1 MTELL
6 DVAGD
11 ALGDA
16 PDIVSQQMDR
26 IEGFLADLERAKQL
40 VDDAVAEAQLL
51 QQRAAD
57 KAAELQQ
64 QADAA
69 VAAAEQLRDDVVDAV
84 DTIVLALEDLI
95 GAGQAQV
102 ETALST
108 PLQELRDL
116 TTQME
121 QVAPQLPPLV
131 RQQLLSIAGVL
142 RNVTDAADRSR
153 IGAVR
158 EPADHGRD
166 PVLVPL
172 RVAAAA
178 PVVARAAAQ
187 GDARAPTARA
197 GSLGGGVRPPTIC
210 RSRFSQS

>member
-1 MTELL
+1 
-6 DVAGD
+6 
-11 ALGDA
+11 
-16 PDIVSQQMDR
+16 MDR

-153 IGAVR
+153 IWC
-158 EPADHGRD
+158 
-166 PVLVPL
+166 
-172 RVAAAA
+172 
-178 PVVARAAAQ
+178 
-187 GDARAPTARA
+187 
-197 GSLGGGVRPPTIC
+197 GS
-210 RSRFSQS
+210 